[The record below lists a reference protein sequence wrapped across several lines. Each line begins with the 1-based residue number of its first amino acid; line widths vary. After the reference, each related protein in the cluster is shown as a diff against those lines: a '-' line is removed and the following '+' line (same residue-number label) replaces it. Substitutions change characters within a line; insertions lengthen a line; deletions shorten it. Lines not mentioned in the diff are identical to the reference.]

1 MRLYYFPDACSLVIN
16 IALRAAKMRFELI
29 EVDYVT
35 RRLHDGSDFSRI
47 NPMAYVPALQL
58 SDGRCLT
65 EVIAIID
72 WIDLAAPE
80 AGLLGAQGT
89 HKRQEAMTWL
99 ALVGT
104 EIHKSFSP
112 LFRRD
117 TPHEFLAPGQRH
129 LKKRL
134 SRTEQKLSEQHYL
147 CADTPTA
154 ADYYLFVT
162 SRWMGDSGLSARDW
176 PAIQAHAARI
186 ESLGIVQDA
195 LASDLQ

>member
-16 IALRAAKMRFELI
+16 IALRAAEMRFELI

-35 RRLHDGSDFSRI
+35 RRLRDGSDFSRI

-58 SDGRCLT
+58 SDRRCLT

-72 WIDLAAPE
+72 WIDFAAPE

-99 ALVGT
+99 AFVGT

-117 TPHEFLAPGQRH
+117 TPHEFLEPGQRH
-129 LKKRL
+129 LEQRL
-134 SRTEQKLSEQHYL
+134 TVVERNLSEQSFL
-147 CADTPTA
+147 CADTHTA
-154 ADYYLFVT
+154 ADYYLYVI
-162 SRWMGDSGLSARDW
+162 SRWMGDAGLSTRDW
-176 PAIQAHAARI
+176 PAIRAHAARI